1 MSGSIEVTP
10 GQIEEA
16 TRAALTANGASEA
29 NAIPVAAAIAL
40 AEATGNRVCGLFY
53 APVFC
58 EQMRLGKVDGKAAP
72 SVVRRGASVLV
83 DAASGFAHPAIDAG
97 MPHLI
102 AAARDFGVA
111 AMAVRRS
118 YNALALG
125 RHVLPLAEAG
135 LTGLCVSNAPASVA
149 PPGARRP
156 LFGTNPLAFAAPVE
170 GGPPVLIDQS
180 LSAVTR
186 TEIMLRKGRGETIPP
201 GWAQDAEGRPTTD
214 PAVGL
219 EGSLLPAGGQKGA
232 NLALIVEI
240 LAAALTGSR
249 LSMEASGF
257 SNAEGGPPHVGQ
269 FLLALDPGHFAG
281 DGVAAAVASLAA
293 GFERAGAR
301 LPGRNRKEPG
311 PVEVDADLWAH
322 VLSLCA
328 RPGI

>member
-16 TRAALTANGASEA
+16 TRAALTANGAGEA
-29 NAIPVAAAIAL
+29 GATSVAGAIAL
-40 AEATGNRVCGLFY
+40 AEASGNRVCGLFY

-72 SVVRRGASVLV
+72 SVVRRDAAVLV

-102 AAARDFGVA
+102 EAARGFGVA

-125 RHVLPLAEAG
+125 RHVLPLVEAG
-135 LTGLCVSNAPASVA
+135 LIGLCVSNAPASVA
-149 PPGARRP
+149 PPGAKCP

-180 LSAVTR
+180 LSAVTK
-186 TEIMLRKGRGETIPP
+186 TEIILRKGRGEAIPP
-201 GWAQDAEGRPTTD
+201 GWAQDAEGRPTRD

-219 EGSLLPAGGQKGA
+219 AGSLLPAGGQKGA

-257 SNAEGGPPHVGQ
+257 SNPEGGPPHVGQ
-269 FLLALDPGHFAG
+269 FLLAIDPGHFAG
-281 DGVAAAVASLAA
+281 GHVATAIAGLAA

-301 LPGRNRKEPG
+301 LPGRNRNALG
-311 PVEVDADLWAH
+311 PVEVDADLWAR
-322 VLSLCA
+322 VLSL
-328 RPGI
+328 GKG

>member
-16 TRAALTANGASEA
+16 TRAALTANGAGEA
-29 NAIPVAAAIAL
+29 GATSVAGAIAL
-40 AEATGNRVCGLFY
+40 AEASGNRVCGLFY

-72 SVVRRGASVLV
+72 SVVRRDASVLV

-97 MPHLI
+97 LPHLI
-102 AAARDFGVA
+102 AAAHDFGVA

-125 RHVLPLAEAG
+125 RHVLPLVEKG
-135 LTGLCVSNAPASVA
+135 LIGLCVSNAPASVA
-149 PPGARRP
+149 PPGASRP

-170 GGPPVLIDQS
+170 GEPPILIDQS
-180 LSAVTR
+180 LSAVTK
-186 TEIMLRKGRGETIPP
+186 TEIILRKGRGEAIPT
-201 GWAQDAEGRPTTD
+201 GWAQDAGGRPTTD

-257 SNAEGGPPHVGQ
+257 SNDEGGPPHVGQ
-269 FLLALDPGHFAG
+269 FLLAIDPGHFAG
-281 DGVAAAVASLAA
+281 GDVATSIAGLAA

-301 LPGRNRKEPG
+301 PPGRNRKEPG
-311 PVEVDADLWAH
+311 PVEVDADLWAR
-322 VLSLCA
+322 VLSLA
-328 RPGI
+328 KG